1 MRKSGLLLH
10 ITSLA
15 SKYGIGDLGP
25 EAYRFAD
32 FLAEAKQKCWQ
43 VLPLNPL
50 SGEHNSYSPYNSL
63 SAFAGNTL
71 LVSPDL
77 LYQQGL
83 LTKKEVQN
91 HPAFA
96 DTKVEFHKVISYKT
110 KLLNAAYKRFSNT
123 RNNARKRWDYERF
136 CFENRSW
143 LEDYAAFVTIR
154 ERFWPKLWCDW
165 PMELRER
172 WERPLKAV
180 KIKLRNSIDREKFL
194 QYIFFTQWFDL
205 KRYCNQAGIE
215 IIGDIPIYVSY
226 SSADVWSRPEIFKLN
241 RYRKPLF
248 ISGVPPDYF
257 SKTGQLWGNPVY
269 HWLSLKKTNYAWW
282 LERIKHNLALFDR
295 VRLDHFRGFFR
306 YWQVPAGSK
315 TAKNGKWAKGP
326 GKEFFDV
333 VFKHFPKQ
341 SLIAED
347 LGRITPDVRE
357 FVEESGLAG
366 MRVIQFAFGGNP
378 STNQH
383 WPHNHVRNSVCYTGT
398 HDNNTAVGWF
408 KEANREQIEQLGD
421 YLGHKP
427 KANEIYWELI
437 RLALASVAD
446 LVIIPVQDTLGLD
459 AEARMNHPAVH
470 KGNWRWRMKHGQL
483 TSKVAKKLAG
493 LTQNYGR

>member
-10 ITSLA
+10 ITSLE

-71 LVSPDL
+71 LVSPEL
-77 LYQQGL
+77 LYQQGF

-96 DTKVEFHKVISYKT
+96 DTKVEFHKVISYKE
-110 KLLNAAYKRFSNT
+110 KLLNAAYERFSNT

-136 CFENRSW
+136 CYKNRSW
-143 LEDYAAFVTIR
+143 LEDFATFIAIR

-165 PMELRER
+165 PIELRER
-172 WERPLKAV
+172 WEKPLKTV
-180 KIKLRNSIDREKFL
+180 KMKLRDSIDREKFL

-205 KRYCNQAGIE
+205 KRYCNQSGIE

-226 SSADVWSRPEIFKLN
+226 SSADVWRRHEIFKLN
-241 RYRKPLF
+241 RYRRPLF

-269 HWLSLKKTNYAWW
+269 HWLYLKKTNYAWW
-282 LERIKHNLALFDR
+282 LERIRHNLALFDR

-306 YWQVPAGSK
+306 YWCVRAGDK
-315 TAKNGKWAKGP
+315 TAKNGNGQKGR
-326 GKEFFDV
+326 GKNSSTWSSSV
-333 VFKHFPKQ
+333 SRSP
-341 SLIAED
+341 
-347 LGRITPDVRE
+347 P
-357 FVEESGLAG
+357 SG
-366 MRVIQFAFGGNP
+366 VP
-378 STNQH
+378 
-383 WPHNHVRNSVCYTGT
+383 
-398 HDNNTAVGWF
+398 
-408 KEANREQIEQLGD
+408 
-421 YLGHKP
+421 
-427 KANEIYWELI
+427 
-437 RLALASVAD
+437 
-446 LVIIPVQDTLGLD
+446 
-459 AEARMNHPAVH
+459 
-470 KGNWRWRMKHGQL
+470 
-483 TSKVAKKLAG
+483 
-493 LTQNYGR
+493 YGRR